1 MGLDDQPSTISNTR
15 SIRGR
20 WRRRVVAWLCGI
32 AAVLLLAGGSI
43 GAGSLLLYQ
52 QPYEYNITEQ
62 QNLAAA
68 FAVIIVWPIT
78 LFIVAL
84 LGSVALF
91 VALRPVQI
99 AWTILICVFALLALF
114 ASALLAGQ
122 SLPLRGVPRV
132 FVVILLGGLNLG
144 AVYCMWRYIL
154 RSD

>member
-1 MGLDDQPSTISNTR
+1 VGLDDLPSTVSNTR
-15 SIRGR
+15 SIRRR

-52 QPYEYNITEQ
+52 QPYEYSITEQ

-68 FAVIIVWPIT
+68 GAIIIVWPIT

-84 LGSVALF
+84 LGSIALF
-91 VALRPVQI
+91 AALRPVQI
-99 AWTILICVFALLALF
+99 AWTILACIFAFFTLF
-114 ASALLAGQ
+114 ATTLLAGQ
-122 SLPLRGVPRV
+122 SLPLQGVPQV
-132 FVVILLGGLNLG
+132 FVVILLSGLNLG

>member
-1 MGLDDQPSTISNTR
+1 MGLDDLPSTISNTR

-32 AAVLLLAGGSI
+32 AAVLVLAGGSI

-52 QPYEYNITEQ
+52 QPYEYSITEQ
-62 QNLAAA
+62 QTLAAA

-84 LGSVALF
+84 LGSIALF

-99 AWTILICVFALLALF
+99 AWTILACVFAFFALLAT
-114 ASALLAGQ
+114 AILAGPN
-122 SLPLRGVPRV
+122 LPLRGVPQV

-144 AVYCMWRYIL
+144 AAYYMWRYIL